1 MIHLITGLIASM
13 AHVISGPDHLAAVT
27 PLAIESKK
35 KSWIVGFFWGIGHT
49 LGALI
54 IGVLFLLFRN
64 LIKVEVIS
72 TYSEQ
77 IVGVVLIVIGIWAI
91 VRVFKENKLDLYG
104 HTHTHTHEH
113 SESPSHSHPHT
124 HDHDHVHE
132 IHKQNIL
139 TSLSVGIIHGLAGV
153 SHIFGILPTLAL
165 PSKVDAVLYLGGF
178 ALGTIVVMI
187 LYSLVLGLISHKI
200 SEKNKTQVLRRLK
213 IFGGILA
220 IGVGIFWIATSI

>member
-35 KSWIVGFFWGIGHT
+35 KSWIIGFFWGIGHT

-54 IGVLFLLFRN
+54 IGVLFLIFRN
-64 LIKVEVIS
+64 FIKVEVIS
-72 TYSEQ
+72 KYSEQ
-77 IVGVVLIVIGIWAI
+77 IVGLVLIAIGVWAI
-91 VRVFKENKLDLYG
+91 FRVIRENKLDLYG
-104 HTHTHTHEH
+104 HTHNHPHVHSDSQTH
-113 SESPSHSHPHT
+113 SHSHT
-124 HDHDHVHE
+124 HGHSHLHDL
-132 IHKQNIL
+132 HKQNII

-165 PSKVDAVLYLGGF
+165 PSKIDAVFYLGGF

-187 LYSLVLGLISHKI
+187 LYSFVLGMISHKI
-200 SEKNKTQVLRRLK
+200 SEKNKTRVLRRVK
-213 IFGGILA
+213 IAGGILA
-220 IGVGIFWIATSI
+220 IGVGIYWILTSI